1 MSDSNSAAEQ
11 HTFGLSSN
19 TANSLPIDPME
30 NPFKVV
36 VDPAVRARLIQAI
49 GELIDTRDQ
58 ELASHVGEGVLAL
71 DSYKEYI
78 ELFARNLCDT
88 LGSKDGISFLLE
100 SCGFHIPDE
109 EINLHPQP
117 RWLVHR

>member
-1 MSDSNSAAEQ
+1 MSDLNSANDQ

-19 TANSLPIDPME
+19 TANTLPIDPME

-36 VDPAVRARLIQAI
+36 VDPAVRARLLQAI
-49 GELIDTRDQ
+49 SELIDSRDQ
-58 ELASHVGEGVLAL
+58 ELATHVGEGVLSL

-78 ELFARNLCDT
+78 ELFARNICET
-88 LGSKDGISFLLE
+88 LGSKDGVSYLME

-109 EINLHPQP
+109 EINLQPQP